1 MTLEQLATQGRRTE
15 TLTMAA
21 TIGESISRAR
31 KSSLRNYFIDCERV
45 KHRNEVVEYKNGMS
59 YIDDSGARS
68 ISATYFTL
76 SETSAP
82 TVWITVGGKGDYE
95 ELIPVVRQ
103 CVVSVICVGECTDS
117 VVRTFSGVVRGS
129 VKTAADMKEAVTL
142 AERIAVP
149 GSNILFSPANSS
161 QDKNIARLASDFVK
175 IAKK

>member
-21 TIGESISRAR
+21 TIGESINKAR
-31 KSSLRNYFIDCERV
+31 RSNLRNYFIDCERV
-45 KHRNEVVEYKNGMS
+45 KHRNEVVKYKNGVN

-82 TVWITVGGKGDYE
+82 TVWITTGGSGDYE

-103 CVVSVICVGECTDS
+103 CVVSVICVGDCTDN
-117 VVRTFSGVVRGS
+117 VVRAFGGVVRGS
-129 VKTAADMKEAVTL
+129 VKTASCMRDAIVL

-149 GSNILFSPANSS
+149 GHNILFSPASDM
-161 QDKNIARLASDFVK
+161 QDKSLARLASDFVK
-175 IAKK
+175 IAGN